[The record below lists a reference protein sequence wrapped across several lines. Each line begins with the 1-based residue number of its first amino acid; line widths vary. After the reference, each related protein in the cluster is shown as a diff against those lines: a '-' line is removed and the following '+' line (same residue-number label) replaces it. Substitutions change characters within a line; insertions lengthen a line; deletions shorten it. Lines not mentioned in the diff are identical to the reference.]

1 MQSDSLRQSK
11 SFREVFFMDEKNRN
25 ISDTFGK
32 YNNSTGKVKN
42 VSSSDW
48 TPISAAGVYESA
60 SAVSEKKSRQSQ
72 ANQQKKKP
80 DRTRQPS
87 DKKASS
93 KGKGNSKKQGLIS
106 EGNPS
111 EKKNQK
117 KQTSVPAKNKGAAA
131 EKNKTPSQKSS
142 ASRTPAGRD
151 TRADDR
157 KQQKD
162 RENRNK
168 SDANYKMHSGSGK
181 NHDEISRDLNAGKR
195 KKNAIKN
202 AVLIVAVLVFAG
214 FFIGVFCYNH
224 GGLIENIIIEGNKVY
239 TDQQIC
245 QAAGISQG
253 KNMLSLREG
262 KIKRSV
268 TKQLPYIK
276 DVVLERQL
284 PDTVIL
290 KIKTT
295 VDKYIIASGS
305 GTYTLDSDGKVVS
318 DKKRAVEKGLY
329 YVEGFESQEFSE
341 GDEFEP
347 IEANEERFRLM
358 KEIVTLFEKG
368 GVVDSAVIKLQNTED
383 VRVIYKDKI
392 AVHLGNCEDLEND
405 IPHASGIVE
414 RVAASG
420 KSGYI
425 DMRYDPAPFMP
436 GSIETE

>member
-1 MQSDSLRQSK
+1 
-11 SFREVFFMDEKNRN
+11 MDEKNRN

-32 YNNSTGKVKN
+32 YNNSTGKVKD

-48 TPISAAGVYESA
+48 TPISSGGVSQSGFAA
-60 SAVSEKKSRQSQ
+60 SEKKPQRPQT
-72 ANQQKKKP
+72 ANQEKKP

-87 DKKASS
+87 GKKAAS
-93 KGKGNSKKQGLIS
+93 KGKADKKQSLIS
-106 EGNPS
+106 EGKPS
-111 EKKNQK
+111 GKKKQEKKNPD
-117 KQTSVPAKNKGAAA
+117 TPKNKSKTAADK
-131 EKNKTPSQKSS
+131 KNQSASKKSS
-142 ASRTPAGRD
+142 AGRTPSGRD
-151 TRADDR
+151 TREDAR

-162 RENRNK
+162 RENRYK
-168 SDANYKMHSGSGK
+168 SDASYRMHSDNGK

-202 AVLIVAVLVFAG
+202 AVMIIAVLVFAG
-214 FFIGVFCYNH
+214 LFIAVFCYNH
-224 GGLIENIIIEGNKVY
+224 GGLIENIVIEGNKVY

-253 KNMLSLREG
+253 QNMLSLREG
-262 KIKRSV
+262 KVRRAV
-268 TKQLPYIK
+268 TKQLPYVK

-290 KIKTT
+290 KIKIT
-295 VDKYIIASGS
+295 VDKYILACGT

-318 DKKRAVEKGLY
+318 DKKRSLEKGLY
-329 YVEGFESQEFSE
+329 YIEGFGTQEISV
-341 GDEFEP
+341 GDDFEP
-347 IEANEERFRLM
+347 IEENKERFRLM

-392 AVHLGNCEDLEND
+392 AVYLGNCEDLEQD

-414 RVAASG
+414 KVAAAG